1 MDAIQETIQPSLE
14 YFAGHFDGEGCI
26 YMRMRPESQRAR
38 LSITITAGFKPILD
52 AYQRQF
58 GGQVT
63 KSTMSVN
70 MQLWRWTLS
79 SLPEVAKF
87 LSTLLPF
94 LWEKRGEAEIALTY
108 LQVRLQY
115 ALRGGNGRGSKS
127 EVSIMLDTLS
137 QSTLHSLRSPSNV
150 LLARP

>member
-1 MDAIQETIQPSLE
+1 
-14 YFAGHFDGEGCI
+14 
-26 YMRMRPESQRAR
+26 